1 MLPEGSFSSAQRR
14 AQFGRLLDD
23 EDEGFNVD
31 PGFTFDAEGNLI
43 EERTPGPGQG
53 VAPTEAIRFGSDSAA
68 NDNVRQQL
76 LGDSEAGQYEVSLF
90 MKVFGNMNDDLYLA
104 RPYGLRS

>member
-43 EERTPGPGQG
+43 EERTSAGQA
-53 VAPTEAIRFGSDSAA
+53 VVPSEAIRFESDSAA
-68 NDNVRQQL
+68 NDNVHRQL
-76 LGDSEAGQYEVSLF
+76 LGDFEAGQYEVSLP
-90 MKVFGNMNDDLYLA
+90 MKAFGSMNDDLCLA
-104 RPYGLRS
+104 RTYGSRS